1 MKFWK
6 TVGSFVLVLLLICS
20 VALTLFGGLYR
31 FVLCNP
37 SFLKTFLPTKSFC
50 DDLREQ
56 VGEDLDHV
64 AILYGLEEGSLD
76 ALITDEELRSFLCVM
91 VDAFYAA
98 NSAESVALP
107 AYPAEPFAQYLSEH
121 TAYSAQAISDFAADC
136 SAAVTEDLHA
146 INLDLIVGIFAAM
159 RSIPLY
165 RLSPVL
171 VAACFFLTVLGI
183 LFLSLMHNRSR
194 RAGRVL
200 IFGSLFMGTSV
211 LFVPIWQFLLFDYVG
226 RLNITASAFK
236 TLLSG
241 ILETMLYGCF
251 AVLLALMLLFTLLLM
266 LAIARAAKGKKRRK
280 SKKTA

>member
-6 TVGSFVLVLLLICS
+6 TIGSFVLVILLICS
-20 VALTLFGGLYR
+20 VALTLFGSLYR
-31 FVLCNP
+31 FLVCNP

-50 DDLREQ
+50 DELREQ

-76 ALITDEELRSFLCVM
+76 TLVTDEEIRSFLHTM
-91 VDAFYAA
+91 VDEFYAA
-98 NSAESVALP
+98 DSAQTVTLP
-107 AYPAEPFAQYLSEH
+107 AYPSEPFAQYLSEH
-121 TAYSAQAISDFAADC
+121 TAYSEQAISDFATDC

-146 INLDLIVGIFAAM
+146 INLDLIVGIFVAM

-165 RLSPVL
+165 RLSPILTV
-171 VAACFFLTVLGI
+171 ACFFLSILGI
-183 LFLSLMHNRSR
+183 LFLSLMHNRSP

-211 LFVPIWQFLLFDYVG
+211 LFVPVWQFLLFDYIG
-226 RLNITASAFK
+226 RLNITVSAFR

-251 AVLLALMLLFTLLLM
+251 AVLLLLMLLFTLLLV
-266 LAIARAAKGKKRRK
+266 LSIANAAKGKKRRK
-280 SKKTA
+280 SKKNA